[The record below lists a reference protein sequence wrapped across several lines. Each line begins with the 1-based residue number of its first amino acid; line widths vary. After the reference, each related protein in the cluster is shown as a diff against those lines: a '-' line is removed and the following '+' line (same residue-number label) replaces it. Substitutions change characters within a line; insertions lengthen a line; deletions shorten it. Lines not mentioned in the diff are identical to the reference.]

1 MNSFG
6 EELKRLRKERGL
18 SQKELADSAELGD
31 VQISTYE
38 NGRVVPTK
46 KSLRALARAL
56 NLPEGYFND
65 FMPEESEEIVSHDVM
80 IRELLDFLNLRPS
93 YRHSKMILDMMRTI
107 SETYQKRE
115 PVS

>member
-1 MNSFG
+1 MNIFG

-18 SQKELADSAELGD
+18 SQKELADSANLGD

-38 NGRVVPTK
+38 NGRITPTK
-46 KSLRALARAL
+46 KSLTALEKAL
-56 NLPEGYFND
+56 GLAEGYFNR

-80 IRELLDFLNLRPS
+80 MRELLDFMNLRPS

-115 PVS
+115 SVS